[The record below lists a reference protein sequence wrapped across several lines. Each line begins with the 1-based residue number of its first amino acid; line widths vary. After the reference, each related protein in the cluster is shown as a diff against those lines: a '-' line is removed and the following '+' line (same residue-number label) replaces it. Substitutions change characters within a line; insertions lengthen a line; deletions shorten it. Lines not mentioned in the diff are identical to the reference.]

1 MHHTTTTVCVVCPAR
16 RPANHQP
23 NPADRGQVCQPC
35 RMWIGDTLH
44 EIDRLH
50 GDLVN
55 EPVEQPRDRDYAG
68 RDVQGRTVWTGAPA
82 APIPARSQQPHV
94 SGSRE
99 RQLPID
105 ADRID
110 LTAPAK
116 VPNPTVHGRRW
127 AGDQHGHLSVATR
140 LWQIVH
146 DWRDTLWPDQ
156 HLPKETVSAMVG
168 WATVGGPPGVRVD
181 GACDGHP
188 AIEAVAVELFEVAG
202 ILRRET
208 GTEEPRAKRFLGVA
222 CGRCDALSQIAQQPG
237 EDALCGGC
245 GQLYS
250 PEQVQELTR
259 AQVAAMRPARKQ
271 ASV

>member
-1 MHHTTTTVCVVCPAR
+1 
-16 RPANHQP
+16 
-23 NPADRGQVCQPC
+23 
-35 RMWIGDTLH
+35 MWIGDTLH

-68 RDVQGRTVWTGAPA
+68 RDKGFHVWTGAPA

-105 ADRID
+105 TDRID

-140 LWQIVH
+140 LWEIVC

-156 HLPKETVSAMVG
+156 HLPESTVQAMVG

-188 AIEAVAVELFEVAG
+188 AIEATAAELREVVG

-208 GTEEPRAKRFLGVA
+208 GTEEPRAKHFLGVA
-222 CGRCDALSQIAQQPG
+222 CGRCQSLSQISQQPG
-237 EDALCGGC
+237 EDAECKPC
-245 GQLYS
+245 GQKYDG
-250 PEQVQELTR
+250 EQMQALIAAT
-259 AQVAAMRPARKQ
+259 VAPMNPPRKR